1 MSKVEFTD
9 THAGSNSFPGF
20 LTPVKGDF
28 ILTPFTQVKSPEIM
42 TEPSFSRFLNSLHPY
57 TKRMGLPFK
66 IYTGTSSTYSVDSRF
81 PLKGAWIQSL
91 VR

>member
-42 TEPSFSRFLNSLHPY
+42 TEPSFSLV
-57 TKRMGLPFK
+57 
-66 IYTGTSSTYSVDSRF
+66 SSTPSIRTQSIWVCPSKY
-81 PLKGAWIQSL
+81 IQGVPPFTQWTL
-91 VR
+91 GFH